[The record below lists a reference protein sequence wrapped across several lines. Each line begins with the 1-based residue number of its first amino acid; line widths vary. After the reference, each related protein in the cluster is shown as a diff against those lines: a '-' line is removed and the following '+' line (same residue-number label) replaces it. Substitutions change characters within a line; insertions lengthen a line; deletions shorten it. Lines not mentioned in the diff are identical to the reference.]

1 MSKPTEGPHDAS
13 IVSDRTAGAL
23 LLAFLGA
30 VILVLA
36 LANMPPIPIEG
47 ATSHEPMGNSQLEL
61 PDEHD

>member
-1 MSKPTEGPHDAS
+1 MSKPTEGPHTS
-13 IVSDRTAGAL
+13 NIVSDRTAGAL

-47 ATSHEPMGNSQLEL
+47 TSSREPMGNSRLEL